1 MKYMY
6 GSGCGDVEMV
16 VVACC
21 GDVEMVVVACIDVV
35 VGIDVDV
42 VVEDTNNCGFR
53 YGAMFLLGP
62 ANEE

>member
-6 GSGCGDVEMV
+6 GSG
-16 VVACC
+16 C